1 MSRAIAIVFPE
12 WGQHYASFGEEHS
25 FIEFERVVRA
35 VTAISPLVEVED
47 AGVMVLSA
55 RGPSRYFGGEE
66 SVVQH
71 LRNICSVESI
81 ASGIGIASSR
91 FAALVA
97 AHLSASRGT
106 PCIIHQS
113 VAQDFLNGIPVSAL
127 HRIGAISADTVGLLQ
142 RLGLSH
148 CHAVRDIGES
158 ALIDRFGAEGRSV
171 WQLVTGEDVRHFSP
185 DAPPSD
191 FARTIDFESPL
202 ITAPHVVAASHN
214 AVNDAMQTIANQGQ
228 RCVRL
233 LVECETDHA
242 ETSTRVWGE
251 LRGFS
256 AAAVLQ
262 RLMYQLDGWLMNEE
276 SVPDAPTSGIV
287 RVRLVPLDCCA
298 STAVQPLLW
307 GGYEENIERAIRA
320 VTMACAVDAS
330 VTATVPQWEGGRD
343 IAQVYSYVP
352 FSTVNIADTHDAEQR
367 VTTGRGVARHW
378 SGAVPTPSPACVFP
392 QPHHA
397 VVVNNSGEPVLVSGR
412 HELTS
417 VPARIEV
424 EGYSYRVESVA
435 GPWPVE
441 ERWWDAR
448 RRRRHVRM
456 QMLVRNQR
464 NAARVLLLG
473 LENSEWTV
481 LARYD

>member
-1 MSRAIAIVFPE
+1 MSRTIAIVFPE
-12 WGQHYASFGEEHS
+12 WVKYYGSFGEEHS

-35 VTAISPLVEVED
+35 VASISPLVEVED

-66 SVVQH
+66 AVAQH
-71 LRNICSVESI
+71 LRNICSTEPI

-91 FAALVA
+91 FAALTA
-97 AHLSASRGT
+97 AHLSVSRGT

-113 VAQDFLNGIPVSAL
+113 VAQDFLNGIPVGAL
-127 HRIGAISADTVGLLQ
+127 QHIGAISADTVGLLQ

-185 DAPPSD
+185 DTPPSD
-191 FARTIDFESPL
+191 FACTIEFESPL
-202 ITAPHVVAASHN
+202 TTAPHVVAASQN
-214 AVNDAMQTIANQGQ
+214 AVHEAMQEIANHGQ

-233 LVECETDHA
+233 LVECETDHV
-242 ETSTRVWGE
+242 ETSARVWGE
-251 LRGFS
+251 PRGFS
-256 AAAVLQ
+256 ASAVLQ
-262 RLMYQLDGWLMNEE
+262 RLMYQLDGWLMNEQ
-276 SVPDAPTSGIV
+276 SVPDAPTSGVV

-307 GGYEENIERAIRA
+307 GGHEENTERAIRA
-320 VTMACAVDAS
+320 VTMACAVDSS
-330 VTATVPQWEGGRD
+330 VVATVPQWEGGRD
-343 IAQVYSYVP
+343 IAQMYSHVP
-352 FSTVNIADTHDAEQR
+352 FSTANIADAHDAEQR
-367 VTTGRGVARHW
+367 VTAGRGVARHW
-378 SGAVPTPSPACVFP
+378 SGAVPPPSPACVFP
-392 QPHHA
+392 HPHHA
-397 VVVNNSGEPVLVSGR
+397 VVLDHAGEPVLVTGR
-412 HELTS
+412 HELTATPAS
-417 VPARIEV
+417 VQV
-424 EGYSYRVESVA
+424 EGYAYRVESVA

-456 QMLVRNQR
+456 QMLVRNRR
-464 NAARVLLLG
+464 NATRVLLLG
-473 LENSEWTV
+473 LENSEWKV

>member
-1 MSRAIAIVFPE
+1 MTRTIAIVFPD
-12 WGQHYASFGEEHS
+12 WGQHYDSFGEEHS

-35 VTAISPLVEVED
+35 VSAISPLVEVEE

-66 SVVQH
+66 AVVQH
-71 LRNICSVESI
+71 LRSICSAESI
-81 ASGIGIASSR
+81 PSGIGLASSR
-91 FAALVA
+91 FAALTA
-97 AHLSASRGT
+97 AHLAVSRGA
-106 PCIIHQS
+106 PCIIHHS
-113 VAQDFLNGIPVSAL
+113 VAQEFLNGIPVGAL
-127 HRIGAISADTVGLLQ
+127 NRISAISADTVGLLQ

-148 CHAVRDIGES
+148 CRAVRDIGES

-171 WQLVTGEDVRHFSP
+171 WQLVNGEDVKHFSP

-202 ITAPHVVAASHN
+202 VAATQVVAASHN
-214 AVNDAMQTIANQGQ
+214 AVTSAMQTIANQGQ

-251 LRGFS
+251 PRGFT

-262 RLMYQLDGWLMNEE
+262 RLTYQLDGWLVNEQ

-287 RVRLVPLDCCA
+287 RLRLVPLDCCA

-320 VTMACAVDAS
+320 VTMACAVDSA
-330 VTATVPQWEGGRD
+330 VVATVPQWEGGRD
-343 IAQVYSYVP
+343 IAQVYTHVP
-352 FSTVNIADTHDAEQR
+352 FSTANIADTHDAEQR
-367 VTTGRGVARHW
+367 VTSGRGVARDW
-378 SGAVPTPSPACVFP
+378 SGATPMPSPACVFL
-392 QPHHA
+392 QPHRA
-397 VVVNNSGEPVLVSGR
+397 VVVDGSEEPVLVTGR
-412 HELTS
+412 HELTG
-417 VPARIEV
+417 VPARVEV

-441 ERWWDAR
+441 ERWWDPR